1 MSLLSVRHLSLNFKG
16 QSRPI
21 LDDISFDLKAGYT
34 LALVGESGSGKSMCA
49 LSLLRLVPT
58 LLSPSYQG
66 AVLFEGH
73 ELLKS
78 PLKHLYNVRGG
89 RIGMIFQEPSVA
101 LNPLHTIFQAISYP
115 LKLHRGQELY
125 SAQLLR
131 DEVVR
136 LLELA
141 DFPEAIHRLQDYP
154 HQLSGGQRQRL
165 MIAMALSGNPSLLI
179 ADEPTTALDVTIQA
193 EVLASLKKIQEKTQ
207 MAMLFISHNLPLV
220 AHIAD
225 HIAVMSK
232 GQIVEQAESSKLTQS
247 PQHPYTQKLF
257 KSAALSPAVSIP
269 LPDSSQEAAVLEV
282 QNLQVFLQNT
292 PIVKDVSFKVLEGQT
307 VGIIGESGS
316 GKSTLAL
323 ALMHLVPFKGHVTF
337 QGQDLSALSSKEL
350 RPYRR
355 YFQMIFQDPAGALNP
370 RMTVEEV
377 VGEGLDLYETLSK
390 NARKERLMTALQE
403 VALDPEILSRYP
415 HQLSG
420 GQRQRISIARALIL
434 NPDFLILDEPT
445 SALDLTIQKEI
456 LELLKNLQQHKGLS
470 YIFITH
476 DLAVVGSISHFLL
489 VMKAGQIV
497 EQGESQSV
505 INHPQHPYTQAL
517 IRRSVHF

>member
-1 MSLLSVRHLSLNFKG
+1 MSLLSVRHLSLNFKR

-21 LDDISFDLKAGYT
+21 LDDISFDLKAGCT

-66 AVLFEGH
+66 EVLFEGH

-125 SAQLLR
+125 SAQLLK

-141 DFPEAIHRLQDYP
+141 DFPEAIYRLQDYP

-232 GQIVEQAESSKLTQS
+232 GQIVEQAESSKLIQS

-257 KSAALSPAVSIP
+257 KSAALSPVVSVP
-269 LPDSSQEAAVLEV
+269 SQGPALLEV

-307 VGIIGESGS
+307 LGIIGESGS

-323 ALMHLVPFKGHVTF
+323 ALMHLIPFKGRVTF
-337 QGQDLSALSSKEL
+337 KGQDLSSLSSKEL
-350 RPYRR
+350 RSYRR

-377 VGEGLDLYETLSK
+377 VGEGLDLYETLPK
-390 NARKERLMTALQE
+390 NARKKRLMAALQE
-403 VALDPEILSRYP
+403 VALDPGILSRYP

-505 INHPQHPYTQAL
+505 INHPQHHYTQAL
-517 IRRSVHF
+517 VRSSVHF